1 MAHSASTLKL
11 LLTPNEASS
20 MLSISPRTLWA
31 LTQAGALPV
40 VRIGRSTRYD
50 QRDLVAYIDSQKCR
64 ATAESHLASRD
75 IPALKSGASGGL
87 PHGDAPSGTCP
98 QRGGPD

>member
-1 MAHSASTLKL
+1 MAHSPQAPKL
-11 LLTPNEASS
+11 LMTAIEASG
-20 MLSISPRTLWA
+20 MLSISPRTLWG
-31 LTQAGALPV
+31 LTQAGAIPV

-50 QRDLVAYIDSQKCR
+50 QRDLIAYIDSQKCR

-87 PHGDAPSGTCP
+87 PHGDAPSGTGP
-98 QRGGPD
+98 QRGGSD